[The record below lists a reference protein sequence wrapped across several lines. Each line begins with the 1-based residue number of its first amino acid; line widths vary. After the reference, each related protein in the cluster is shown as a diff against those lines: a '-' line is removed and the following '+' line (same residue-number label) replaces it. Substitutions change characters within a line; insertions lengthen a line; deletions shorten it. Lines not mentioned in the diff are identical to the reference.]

1 MKDNKMKSK
10 RSKLSILVNNLL
22 SEEWDYE
29 RRQAAAEET
38 ATMER
43 NWAEAQ
49 RIARINAETDRRED
63 AEWEAGR
70 PAREAEFNA
79 KIEGERQNA
88 KDRTREGIKR
98 YFQEYESASQPGM
111 RLYDVLPDINVER
124 VRVTD
129 LDDRLKRMVTLKTA
143 DKILNY
149 LDRRFIDRLRAAPNR
164 EEEMR
169 MVSQLLGGEP
179 LRENLNMKITSKQL
193 KSLVLKAIK
202 EQVETGAGQKG
213 RSPQRREQAA
223 ALISATNLRNAEAV
237 LKLLARQTEGDISP
251 DQKRYLNML
260 TGRTSREDLKV
271 VLDKFYVDGLNG
283 KSILGYSAMTPNKLK
298 DLINN
303 MKSAKAAVG
312 SEETPS
318 EEEEVDADEEE
329 TGKKYQTKAMTGGA
343 SLEDI
348 AKELGVSVQRAA
360 EIEKKALERF
370 KKAAVSRGGLES
382 KESLQKI
389 AVPAA
394 KQFVERLG
402 ELGVEDFVMDV
413 LKMPRATEKDIEL
426 LVDLQAMA
434 EEGAEEEAAA
444 ELVRLYLRGS
454 KLPVIARFTDALR
467 AKETAGRPSLVRKFF

>member
-1 MKDNKMKSK
+1 
-10 RSKLSILVNNLL
+10 
-22 SEEWDYE
+22 
-29 RRQAAAEET
+29 
-38 ATMER
+38 
-43 NWAEAQ
+43 
-49 RIARINAETDRRED
+49 
-63 AEWEAGR
+63 
-70 PAREAEFNA
+70 
-79 KIEGERQNA
+79 
-88 KDRTREGIKR
+88 
-98 YFQEYESASQPGM
+98 
-111 RLYDVLPDINVER
+111 
-124 VRVTD
+124 
-129 LDDRLKRMVTLKTA
+129 
-143 DKILNY
+143 
-149 LDRRFIDRLRAAPNR
+149 
-164 EEEMR
+164 
-169 MVSQLLGGEP
+169 
-179 LRENLNMKITSKQL
+179 MKITTEQL
-193 KSLVLKAIK
+193 KSLVLEAIK

-303 MKSAKAAVG
+303 MKGTKAAVG

-318 EEEEVDADEEE
+318 EVEEVDAEEEE

-360 EIEKKALERF
+360 ELEKKAMERF

-382 KESLQKI
+382 KESLEKL

-402 ELGVEDFVMDV
+402 EVGVEDFVMDV

>member
-1 MKDNKMKSK
+1 
-10 RSKLSILVNNLL
+10 
-22 SEEWDYE
+22 
-29 RRQAAAEET
+29 
-38 ATMER
+38 
-43 NWAEAQ
+43 
-49 RIARINAETDRRED
+49 
-63 AEWEAGR
+63 
-70 PAREAEFNA
+70 
-79 KIEGERQNA
+79 
-88 KDRTREGIKR
+88 
-98 YFQEYESASQPGM
+98 
-111 RLYDVLPDINVER
+111 
-124 VRVTD
+124 
-129 LDDRLKRMVTLKTA
+129 
-143 DKILNY
+143 
-149 LDRRFIDRLRAAPNR
+149 
-164 EEEMR
+164 
-169 MVSQLLGGEP
+169 
-179 LRENLNMKITSKQL
+179 MKITTEQL
-193 KSLVLKAIK
+193 KSLVLEAIK

-260 TGRTSREDLKV
+260 KGKTSREDLKV
-271 VLDKFYVDGLNG
+271 VLDKLYVDGLNG

-318 EEEEVDADEEE
+318 EVEEVDADEEE

-360 EIEKKALERF
+360 ELEKKAMERF

-382 KESLQKI
+382 MESLKAL

-394 KQFVERLG
+394 KQFVELLG
-402 ELGVEDFVMDV
+402 EKGVEDFVVDV

-426 LVDLQAMA
+426 LVDLQAMV

-444 ELVRLYLRGS
+444 ELIRLYLKGS
-454 KLPVIARFTDALR
+454 NLPVIARFTDALR

>member
-1 MKDNKMKSK
+1 
-10 RSKLSILVNNLL
+10 
-22 SEEWDYE
+22 
-29 RRQAAAEET
+29 
-38 ATMER
+38 
-43 NWAEAQ
+43 
-49 RIARINAETDRRED
+49 
-63 AEWEAGR
+63 
-70 PAREAEFNA
+70 
-79 KIEGERQNA
+79 
-88 KDRTREGIKR
+88 
-98 YFQEYESASQPGM
+98 
-111 RLYDVLPDINVER
+111 
-124 VRVTD
+124 
-129 LDDRLKRMVTLKTA
+129 
-143 DKILNY
+143 
-149 LDRRFIDRLRAAPNR
+149 
-164 EEEMR
+164 
-169 MVSQLLGGEP
+169 
-179 LRENLNMKITSKQL
+179 MKITTEQL
-193 KSLVLKAIK
+193 KSLVLGAIK

-303 MKSAKAAVG
+303 MKGTKAAVG

-318 EEEEVDADEEE
+318 EVEEVEAEEEE

-360 EIEKKALERF
+360 ELEKKAMERF

-382 KESLQKI
+382 KESLEKL

>member
-1 MKDNKMKSK
+1 
-10 RSKLSILVNNLL
+10 
-22 SEEWDYE
+22 
-29 RRQAAAEET
+29 
-38 ATMER
+38 
-43 NWAEAQ
+43 
-49 RIARINAETDRRED
+49 
-63 AEWEAGR
+63 
-70 PAREAEFNA
+70 
-79 KIEGERQNA
+79 
-88 KDRTREGIKR
+88 
-98 YFQEYESASQPGM
+98 
-111 RLYDVLPDINVER
+111 
-124 VRVTD
+124 
-129 LDDRLKRMVTLKTA
+129 
-143 DKILNY
+143 
-149 LDRRFIDRLRAAPNR
+149 
-164 EEEMR
+164 
-169 MVSQLLGGEP
+169 
-179 LRENLNMKITSKQL
+179 MKITTKQIKTL
-193 KSLVLKAIK
+193 ILEAIK
-202 EQVETGAGQKG
+202 EQVGAGQQG
-213 RSPQRREQAA
+213 RSPQRREQAN
-223 ALISATNLRNAEAV
+223 ALISATNLKNAEAV

-260 TGRTSREDLKV
+260 KGKTSKEDLKV
-271 VLDKFYVDGLNG
+271 ILDKFYVDGLNG

-318 EEEEVDADEEE
+318 EVEEADEEEE

-360 EIEKKALERF
+360 ELEKKAMERF
-370 KKAAVSRGGLES
+370 KKAAVSRGGLET
-382 KESLQKI
+382 KESLEKL

>member
-1 MKDNKMKSK
+1 MKDNKMK
-10 RSKLSILVNNLL
+10 
-22 SEEWDYE
+22 
-29 RRQAAAEET
+29 
-38 ATMER
+38 
-43 NWAEAQ
+43 
-49 RIARINAETDRRED
+49 
-63 AEWEAGR
+63 
-70 PAREAEFNA
+70 
-79 KIEGERQNA
+79 
-88 KDRTREGIKR
+88 
-98 YFQEYESASQPGM
+98 
-111 RLYDVLPDINVER
+111 
-124 VRVTD
+124 
-129 LDDRLKRMVTLKTA
+129 
-143 DKILNY
+143 
-149 LDRRFIDRLRAAPNR
+149 
-164 EEEMR
+164 
-169 MVSQLLGGEP
+169 
-179 LRENLNMKITSKQL
+179 ITTEQL
-193 KSLVLKAIK
+193 KSLVLEAIK
-202 EQVETGAGQKG
+202 EQVEAGAGKQG

-318 EEEEVDADEEE
+318 EVEEVETDEEE
-329 TGKKYQTKAMTGGA
+329 AGKKYQTKAMTGGA

-360 EIEKKALERF
+360 ELEKKAMERF

-382 KESLQKI
+382 KESLEKL

-402 ELGVEDFVMDV
+402 EVGVEDFVMDV